1 MRLSRHAKNNL
12 RHVRGTREEVESV
25 VENPFGKSLDHHGN
39 PVYVRIVAGRIVRVI
54 VADDDPNYVITVYP
68 EGHYESRL

>member
-1 MRLSRHAKNNL
+1 M
-12 RHVRGTREEVESV
+12 
-25 VENPFGKSLDHHGN
+25 ENPFGKSLDHHGN